1 MRAIEKEG
9 LQHNAFGYH
18 TQRSFFKSFHFV
30 TTLFC
35 VLPNPFKTEFPAWCD
50 V

>member
-30 TTLFC
+30 TTLFLC
-35 VLPNPFKTEFPAWCD
+35 VTEPIQNGIFCL